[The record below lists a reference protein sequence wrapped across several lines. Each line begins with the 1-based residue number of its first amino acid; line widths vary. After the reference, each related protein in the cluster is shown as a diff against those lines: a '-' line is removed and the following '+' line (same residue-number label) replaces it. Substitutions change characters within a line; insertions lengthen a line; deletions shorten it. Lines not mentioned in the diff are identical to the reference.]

1 MFCKPKL
8 ILSSFYFFSPSSSSE
23 GWTAWCLLIE
33 VPLMDREIIALH
45 ITLDQGQCQDLFLI
59 NAVDM

>member
-1 MFCKPKL
+1 MLCKPKL
-8 ILSSFYFFSPSSSSE
+8 ILSLLFFFPPPSSE
-23 GWTAWCLLIE
+23 GWTVLCLLIE